1 MTIAEV
7 WVNEAFFQKPA
18 LSTFRIQTL
27 SLPLHQDRF
36 IVIPK
41 TISAVHSNHMNRVS
55 PKKLLL
61 SKWTAVQPITK
72 QKHFLVSKVIL
83 PDDPMQ
89 AIELIEIEAVYS
101 KQTQTIS
108 WRDLLNSDQWIQGWK

>member
-1 MTIAEV
+1 M
-7 WVNEAFFQKPA
+7 
-18 LSTFRIQTL
+18 
-27 SLPLHQDRF
+27 
-36 IVIPK
+36 PK
-41 TISAVHSNHMNRVS
+41 TTSAVHSNHMNRVS

-61 SKWTAVQPITK
+61 SKWTAVQPIAK

-83 PDDPMQ
+83 PEDPMQ
-89 AIELIEIEAVYS
+89 AIELIEIEAVYN